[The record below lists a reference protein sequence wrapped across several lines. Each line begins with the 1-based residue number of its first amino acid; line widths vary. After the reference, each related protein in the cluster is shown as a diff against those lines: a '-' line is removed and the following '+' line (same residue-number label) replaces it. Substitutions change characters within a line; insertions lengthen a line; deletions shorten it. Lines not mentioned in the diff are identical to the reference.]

1 MGSCQEFLNLS
12 VAISLRLADFGNEFV
27 DLGILEADH
36 PFRLRSLGFMLLLFE
51 LLVAHLDVVIVLL
64 NHPGHGEVQ
73 VLGFG
78 FGTEELLFGRLTDDA
93 TVAFDHGFRLFF
105 R

>member
-1 MGSCQEFLNLS
+1 
-12 VAISLRLADFGNEFV
+12 
-27 DLGILEADH
+27 
-36 PFRLRSLGFMLLLFE
+36 MLLLFE

-64 NHPGHGEVQ
+64 NHPGHGEVL